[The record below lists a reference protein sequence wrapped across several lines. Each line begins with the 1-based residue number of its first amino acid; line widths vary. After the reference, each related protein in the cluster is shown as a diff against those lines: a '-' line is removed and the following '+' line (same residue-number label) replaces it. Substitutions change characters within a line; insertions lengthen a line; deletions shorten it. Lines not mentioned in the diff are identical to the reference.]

1 MSQQFNTII
10 ILRNDSSANWLT
22 NAAAILMRGE
32 VGLEFLENG
41 NVKMKIGDG
50 IRSWSAL
57 PYFGGET
64 ESIDAAIAKLE
75 EQVGKLNT
83 DILALMTRT
92 TTVEEKLSN
101 VYTKEEVNSLV
112 STLYRVKGSVN
123 TYTDLPLDPLV
134 GDVYNI
140 ITADTMHG
148 INAGDNVVWTGEG
161 WDKLGGTVDLTN
173 YVNKT
178 DFNALSAVTKKIK
191 YEIFTLP
198 KGVVVDYDRE
208 KEIRVFCPKNTEWS
222 LQNPGENGDANT
234 YYMQFRAYA
243 PEGAVSFKEDDQNFI
258 EDQTMY
264 TFDNNPFA
272 GVDQYGR
279 KYSVVWLGLA
289 KFDPATNTWN
299 YYGARSSTA
308 KYIGWYYTVEWYDI
322 NGTMISTDTIR
333 INLSNEDCHTSVEPF
348 YMGSINVK
356 KLTQDA
362 DHELVLNG
370 GTSFLK

>member
-1 MSQQFNTII
+1 MSQQFKTVI

-22 NAAAILMRGE
+22 NNSAILMRGE
-32 VGLEFLENG
+32 VGLEFLESG
-41 NVKMKIGDG
+41 KVKMKIGDG
-50 IRSWSAL
+50 IRSWQTL

-64 ESIDAAIAKLE
+64 DTIEAAVTALE
-75 EQVGKLNT
+75 IEVGKLNT

-92 TTVEEKLSN
+92 ATVEEKLDN

-123 TYTDLPLDPLV
+123 SYTELPFDPMV

-140 ITADTMHG
+140 IYADFDYG
-148 INAGDNVVWTGEG
+148 ISAGDNVVWTGES
-161 WDKLGGTVDLTN
+161 WDRLGGTVDLTN
-173 YVNKT
+173 YVTKT
-178 DFNALSAVTKKIK
+178 DFNALTAAAKKIK

-208 KEIRVFCPKNTEWS
+208 KEIRVFCPRDTEWTF
-222 LQNPGENGDANT
+222 QNPGENGDANS

-258 EDQTMY
+258 EDTTMY

-272 GVDQYGR
+272 GIDQYGR
-279 KYSVVWLGLA
+279 KYSVVWLALA
-289 KFDPATNTWN
+289 RFDSATNTWN
-299 YYGARSSTA
+299 YYGANSSTA
-308 KYIGWYYTVEWYDI
+308 KYIGWYYTVEWYDAD
-322 NGTMISTDTIR
+322 GVMISTDTIR

-348 YMGSINVK
+348 YMGSINVN